1 MSDEIMD
8 MKKDRIAD
16 YYKQEVDLLRVVLGM
31 ILEERDALLHNN
43 ASKLQIISKEK
54 EVLLESLIN
63 VRDQSAIALKEL
75 IYKISSGRHVHL
87 IFKEFAD
94 EYPTEDFS
102 SIHLLRSTLE
112 SVTIKIQEET
122 LRNEYLIK
130 NKVSITR
137 EMIRKLQGDKS
148 PQTYGPGGQL
158 KTKQKKAKV
167 TLINREV

>member
-1 MSDEIMD
+1 MSDDLID
-8 MKKDRIAD
+8 KKKDNIAS
-16 YYKQEVDLLRVVLGM
+16 YYKQEEDILRLVLGM
-31 ILEERDALLHNN
+31 IIEERGALLHND
-43 ASKLQIISKEK
+43 ASKLQTISKEK

-63 VRDQSAIALKEL
+63 IRDQSSGALKEL
-75 IYKISSGRHVHL
+75 IHTISNGRHIHL
-87 IFKEFAD
+87 SFDEFSD
-94 EYPTEDFS
+94 KYPTGDFS
-102 SIHLLRSTLE
+102 NIHLLRSILE

-137 EMIRKLQGDKS
+137 DMIRKLQGDKS
-148 PQTYGPGGQL
+148 PQTYGPGGRL